1 MCLVL
6 LYHRIGSKDLLGN
19 DSDILLNCQKICPG
33 ALQIPPKEGQKPD
46 TTGQSR
52 LSTYGQDYPTDDLIS
67 LINFDPDFTKLP
79 TPLAEDEQKANK
91 LSLKLFVLD
100 CVYHQVCL
108 KQLQAEKLEK
118 IKGELN
124 TLQGQTPHLIVKA
137 KAEGIK
143 AVIAE
148 IQKPAATVRRTPQAQ
163 QPQQPQ
169 QPQFISSELPR
180 ITVQPFPPIYDDTS
194 KLLQDVSTNYSSV
207 RTAQQG
213 QAPPRQGA

>member
-137 KAEGIK
+137 KAEGDIELIGPATSVFRGGTCGTYIRTK
-143 AVIAE
+143 PGKGSGSGRMVITFADGSHWEQTFTCTYAE
-148 IQKPAATVRRTPQAQ
+148 
-163 QPQQPQ
+163 
-169 QPQFISSELPR
+169 
-180 ITVQPFPPIYDDTS
+180 
-194 KLLQDVSTNYSSV
+194 
-207 RTAQQG
+207 
-213 QAPPRQGA
+213 